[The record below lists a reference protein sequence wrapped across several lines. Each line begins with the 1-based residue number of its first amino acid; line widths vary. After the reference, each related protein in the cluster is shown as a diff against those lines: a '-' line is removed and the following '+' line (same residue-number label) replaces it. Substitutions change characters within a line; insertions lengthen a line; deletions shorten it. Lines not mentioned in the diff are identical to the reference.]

1 MNEVLI
7 STKSLGKTY
16 ILSSEVSVCALKNID
31 LSILKGEFV
40 AIMGASGSG
49 KSTLLNLLGCLD
61 TPSEGEYYLEEVRIN
76 ALAPLAKIRREKIG
90 FIFQSFNLIPQ
101 LTAVQNV
108 ETPMIYSGYA
118 AAERMMKAS
127 ELLERVGLGDRM
139 YHHPKEL
146 SGGQKQR
153 VAIARS
159 LANDPPLIIADEP
172 TGNLDSKTG
181 EAIMNLLNELNDQ
194 GKTIV
199 MVTHEEEISKH
210 AHRIIR
216 LKDGEILSN

>member
-1 MNEVLI
+1 MNDFLI
-7 STKSLGKTY
+7 TTKNLGKTY
-16 ILSSEVSVCALKNID
+16 TLSQEVAVCALKNVSVDIHR
-31 LSILKGEFV
+31 SEFV

-61 TPSEGEYYLEEVRIN
+61 TPSEGEYRLDNVLIN
-76 ALAPLAKIRREKIG
+76 SKAPLAKIRREKIG

-101 LTAVQNV
+101 LTALQNV
-108 ETPMIYSGYA
+108 EAPMIYHGLTP
-118 AAERMMKAS
+118 AERLMHAV
-127 ELLERVGLGDRM
+127 ELLEKVGLGDRM

-153 VAIARS
+153 VAIARA

-172 TGNLDSKTG
+172 TGNLDSITG
-181 EAIMNLLNELNDQ
+181 ESILELLNEMNDQ

-199 MVTHEEEISKH
+199 MVTHEEDISKH

-216 LKDGEILSN
+216 LKDGEVVG